1 MADKKLSEIIT
12 PIISELETFHTK
24 FSLTVY
30 SDVKIVD
37 YVTKYIV
44 RQKGKR
50 IRPILVLLSA
60 KVLGEV
66 NENTYIGATLVELL
80 HTATLVH
87 DDVVDEASK
96 RRGLPSIN
104 NIWKNKVGVLIGDYL
119 LARGLMIAVE
129 NDSFDFLRQ
138 ITTTVKRMSEGE
150 LLQISKTKR
159 LNINEETYFK
169 IIQDKTASLIE
180 TCTIIGARS
189 VTSVE
194 EKISALHEYGKNLGI
209 AFQIKDDILDFVGKS
224 KLFGKTIGGDI
235 KEKKLTLPLI
245 YSLQKADKTTKKEIL
260 SAIRKGKDPNM
271 VKNVVAFV
279 EESGGITYAQQ
290 VADNYVEQAIAALK
304 PLPENDSSIALAEL
318 VHFVVGREK

>member
-1 MADKKLSEIIT
+1 LADKKLSEIIK
-12 PIISELETFHTK
+12 PIENELKTFHNK
-24 FSLTVY
+24 FSLTVQ

-37 YVTKYIV
+37 YVTKYII

-60 KVLGEV
+60 SALGGV
-66 NENTYIGATLVELL
+66 NEKSYIGATLVELL

-87 DDVVDEASK
+87 DDVVDEAAK

-119 LARGLMIAVE
+119 LARGLTIAVE
-129 NDSFDFLRQ
+129 NETYDFLRQ
-138 ITTTVKRMSEGE
+138 ITDTVKRMSEGE

-159 LNINEETYFK
+159 LNIDEKTYFR
-169 IIQDKTASLIE
+169 IIEDKTASLLE

-189 VTSVE
+189 VTNDESR
-194 EKISALHEYGKNLGI
+194 ISALHEYGKKLGI

-245 YSLQKADKTTKKEIL
+245 YALGNSEKNEKKEIL
-260 SAIRKGKDPNM
+260 SAIRKGKDPDM
-271 VKNVVAFV
+271 IWKVVSFV
-279 EESGGITYAQQ
+279 EEKGGINYAQET
-290 VADNYVEQAIAALK
+290 ADKYVNEAVAALEN
-304 PLPENDSSIALAEL
+304 LHENDSVKALAEL

>member
-1 MADKKLSEIIT
+1 MADKKLSEIIE
-12 PIISELETFHTK
+12 PIKNELETFHNK
-24 FSLTVY
+24 FSLSVH

-37 YVTKYIV
+37 YVTKYLIH
-44 RQKGKR
+44 QKGKR

-66 NENTYIGATLVELL
+66 NESSYIGATLVELL

-129 NDSFDFLRQ
+129 NETFDFLRQ
-138 ITTTVKRMSEGE
+138 ITSTVKRMSEGE

-159 LNINEETYFK
+159 LNIDEETYFR
-169 IIQDKTASLIE
+169 IIEDKTASLLE
-180 TCTIIGARS
+180 TCTIIGAKS
-189 VTSVE
+189 VTSDE
-194 EKISALHEYGKNLGI
+194 EKISALHQYGRKLGI

-224 KLFGKTIGGDI
+224 KLFGKAIGGDI

-245 YSLQKADKTTKKEIL
+245 YSLQQADKPKKKKIL
-260 SAIRKGKDPNM
+260 SAIRNGKNPDM
-271 VKNVVAFV
+271 VKEVVAFV
-279 EESGGITYAQQ
+279 EESGGIAYAQQ
-290 VADNYVEQAIAALK
+290 VSDDYVQQAIDALK
-304 PLPENDSSIALAEL
+304 VLPENDSSIALAEL
-318 VHFVVGREK
+318 VRYVVGREK

>member
-1 MADKKLSEIIT
+1 MADKKLSEIIK
-12 PIISELETFHTK
+12 PIENELKTFHSK
-24 FSLTVY
+24 FSLTVQ

-37 YVTKYIV
+37 YVTKYII

-50 IRPILVLLSA
+50 IRPVLVLLSA

-66 NENTYIGATLVELL
+66 NDKSYVGATLVELL

-119 LARGLMIAVE
+119 LARGLTIAVE
-129 NDSFDFLRQ
+129 NETFDFLRQ
-138 ITTTVKRMSEGE
+138 ITNTVKRMSEGE

-159 LNINEETYFK
+159 LNIDENTYFR
-169 IIQDKTASLIE
+169 IIEDKTASLLE

-189 VTSVE
+189 VTPDK
-194 EKISALHEYGKNLGI
+194 EKISVLHEYGRNLGI

-245 YSLQKADKTTKKEIL
+245 YALENAGKNEKKEIL
-260 SAIRKGKDPNM
+260 SAIRKGKDPDM
-271 VKNVVAFV
+271 IRRVVSFV
-279 EESGGITYAQQ
+279 EEKGGISYAQKT
-290 VADNYVEQAIAALK
+290 ADKYVDEAVAALK
-304 PLPENDSSIALAEL
+304 KLPENESSIALAEL
-318 VHFVVGREK
+318 VHYVSGREK

>member
-1 MADKKLSEIIT
+1 LTELKLPEIIK
-12 PIISELETFHTK
+12 PIENELKVFHSK
-24 FSLTVY
+24 FSSTMR

-37 YVTKYIV
+37 YVTKYII

-60 KVLGEV
+60 KALGGI
-66 NENTYIGATLVELL
+66 NEQTYVGATLVELL

-87 DDVVDEASK
+87 DDVVDEAQK

-119 LARGLMIAVE
+119 LARGLMIAVDNE
-129 NDSFDFLRQ
+129 SFSFLKQ

-169 IIQDKTASLIE
+169 IIQDKTASLLE
-180 TCTIIGARS
+180 TCTIIGAES
-189 VTSVE
+189 SSDNSE
-194 EKISALHEYGKNLGI
+194 YISALHTYGNKLGI
-209 AFQIKDDILDFVGKS
+209 AFQIQDDILDFVGKS

-245 YSLQKADKTTKKEIL
+245 HALAAVESNKKKEIL
-260 SAIRKGKDPNM
+260 TAIRKRKDPAM
-271 VKNVVAFV
+271 IKQVVQFVKDN
-279 EESGGITYAQQ
+279 GGIDYAQD
-290 VADNYVEQAIAALK
+290 VANRYVNEAISALDI
-304 PLPENDSSIALAEL
+304 LPDTPAKTSLKEL
-318 VHFVVGREK
+318 VHFVVGRDK